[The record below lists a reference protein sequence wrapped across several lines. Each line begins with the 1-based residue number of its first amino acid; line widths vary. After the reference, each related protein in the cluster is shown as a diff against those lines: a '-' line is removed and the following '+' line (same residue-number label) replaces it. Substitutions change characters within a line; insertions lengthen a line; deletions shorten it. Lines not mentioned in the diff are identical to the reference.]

1 MKRFLYL
8 LIFVVIASACKEVFE
23 APPQSLLQASVL
35 NSETNKAISPR
46 ISVLGFGLDSLWIDQ
61 KELSSFLLPM
71 SQKDTTVFL
80 ISFDENIDTLTFF
93 HETTQ
98 KYASMET
105 GFYFEYKLD
114 SIGFTHTRIDSIL
127 ITDSLITTKWNENI
141 KLYIRPLPAGGN

>member
-1 MKRFLYL
+1 MKRLLYL
-8 LIFVVIASACKEVFE
+8 IFILMVFAACKEVYE

-35 NSETNKAISPR
+35 NSETDKAISPR
-46 ISVLGFGLDSLWIDQ
+46 ISVIGFGLDSLWIDQ
-61 KELSSFLLPM
+61 TELSSFLLPL
-71 SQKDTTVFL
+71 SAGDTTVFL

-105 GFYFEYKLD
+105 GFYFEYNLD
-114 SIGFTHTRIDSIL
+114 SIGFTHTRIDSIR